1 MTRKEFYH
9 LVYDEISRR
18 LSDCYKKDEIT
29 IEKTY
34 LSDGRPVMMLMFV
47 KKGSLYAPGFNL
59 DEYYEQYLIQI
70 PKEEFL

>member
-18 LSDCYKKDEIT
+18 LADCYKKDEIT

-34 LSDGRPVMMLMFV
+34 LSDGEDYGLP
-47 KKGSLYAPGFNL
+47 GSTCPDFGKH
-59 DEYYEQYLIQI
+59 DSV
-70 PKEEFL
+70 